1 MCAILLAAL
10 VGPRAINVVWWLLEP
25 DRWATAFSGP
35 LVPILGIL
43 ALPWT
48 TLAYVLVAPGGLTGF
63 EFIVVVIGFFAD
75 LGTYGSS
82 AYSNKDKIG
91 YR

>member
-10 VGPRAINVVWWLLEP
+10 LGPRVINVVWWLLDSE
-25 DRWATAFSGP
+25 RWASAFNGP

-43 ALPWT
+43 VLPWT
-48 TLAYVLVAPGGLTGF
+48 TLAYVLVAQGGLTGL

-82 AYSNKDKIG
+82 AYTNKDKVG
-91 YR
+91 FK

>member
-10 VGPRAINVVWWLLEP
+10 LGPRAIDVVWWLLDSE
-25 DRWATAFSGP
+25 RWSTTFSGP

-43 ALPWT
+43 FLPWT
-48 TLAYVLVAPGGLTGF
+48 TLAYVLVAQGGLTGL
-63 EFIVVVIGFFAD
+63 EFVVVVIGFFAD

-82 AYSNKDKIG
+82 AYTNKDKIG
-91 YR
+91 FK

>member
-10 VGPRAINVVWWLLEP
+10 VGPRAISVVWWLLDP
-25 DRWATAFSGP
+25 DRWSSTFGGP

-43 ALPWT
+43 LVPWT
-48 TLAYVLVAPGGLTGF
+48 TLAYLLVAPGGLSGL

-82 AYSNKDKIG
+82 AYSNKDKVG
-91 YR
+91 LR

>member
-10 VGPRAINVVWWLLEP
+10 LGPRVINVVWWLLDP
-25 DRWATAFSGP
+25 SRWASAFGGP
-35 LVPILGIL
+35 LVPILGVL
-43 ALPWT
+43 FLPWT
-48 TLAYVLVAPGGLTGF
+48 TLAYVLVAQGGLTGL
-63 EFIVVVIGFFAD
+63 EFIVVVIGFFVD

-91 YR
+91 FN

>member
-10 VGPRAINVVWWLLEP
+10 LGPRAINVVWWLLDT
-25 DRWATAFSGP
+25 DRWGSTFSGP

-43 ALPWT
+43 FLPWT
-48 TLAYVLVAPGGLTGF
+48 TLAYVLVAQGGMTGL
-63 EFIVVVIGFFAD
+63 EFVVVVVGLFAD
-75 LGTYGSS
+75 IGTYGSS

>member
-10 VGPRAINVVWWLLEP
+10 VGPRAINVVWWLLDAE
-25 DRWATAFSGP
+25 RWNATFSGP

-48 TLAYVLVAPGGLTGF
+48 TLAYVLVAQGGLTGL
-63 EFIVVVIGFFAD
+63 EFIVVVIGLFAD
-75 LGTYGSS
+75 VGTYGSS

-91 YR
+91 YK